1 MGILMRMNARVDESS
16 IRVAGAVY
24 PIPATP
30 APHWATWLTVSDE
43 MTAEPSETTDVTA
56 DPVRA
61 AALAAGSC
69 GWLESDRRP
78 RAGLPILSWKIPGRP
93 DTTDHRSEA
102 DMAKT
107 TRTTHRS
114 VAGKKLYAVRDEK
127 GRIKDIQTY
136 ERAHRADIR
145 RKSKAETTSAA
156 KKTK

>member
-1 MGILMRMNARVDESS
+1 MGILMRMNARGDESS

-30 APHWATWLTVSDE
+30 APHWATWLAVSDE

-78 RAGLPILSWKIPGRP
+78 RAGLPILS
-93 DTTDHRSEA
+93 
-102 DMAKT
+102 
-107 TRTTHRS
+107 
-114 VAGKKLYAVRDEK
+114 
-127 GRIKDIQTY
+127 
-136 ERAHRADIR
+136 
-145 RKSKAETTSAA
+145 
-156 KKTK
+156 

>member
-1 MGILMRMNARVDESS
+1 MRMNARVGERS

-24 PIPATP
+24 PIPATL
-30 APHWATWLTVSDE
+30 APHRASWLAVSDE
-43 MTAEPSETTDVTA
+43 MTAEPSEATDVTA
-56 DPVRA
+56 DSVRA
-61 AALAAGSC
+61 AALPAGDC

-78 RAGLPILSWKIPGRP
+78 RAGLAILSWKIPGP
-93 DTTDHRSEA
+93 PIATDHRSEA
-102 DMAKT
+102 LMAKT

-145 RKSKAETTSAA
+145 RKSAAESTKAA
-156 KKTK
+156 KKAT